1 MKTLCDECFSLYVNV
16 YVLWE
21 VEEGQLREGFLEERD
36 LSSVLSA
43 EKE

>member
-1 MKTLCDECFSLYVNV
+1 MFLSFYVNV
-16 YVLWE
+16 YVLWD

-43 EKE
+43 KKE